1 MMIIIIVCLF
11 RVLGSGSVFG
21 FRTWSVGCKVCLFFP
36 TLLFFFAF
44 TPVKINCVLSCSC
57 TAVFPSRMNIP
68 TRRSVYR
75 VVLNME
81 Y

>member
-36 TLLFFFAF
+36 HYFFF
-44 TPVKINCVLSCSC
+44 CVHPREDKL
-57 TAVFPSRMNIP
+57 
-68 TRRSVYR
+68 R
-75 VVLNME
+75 VELFMYSGFSFSNE
-81 Y
+81 YTHS